1 MRWSTRNKI
10 EEPTSK
16 KTKES
21 PKKANHKKN
30 IKFLKPLLLSWEAY
44 HVCALLWE
52 LIWTNFHY
60 VYSRPVLDAFDLC
73 VIHVLWMQEDNSIEV
88 GYVSQFFLGNAQ
100 N

>member
-1 MRWSTRNKI
+1 
-10 EEPTSK
+10 
-16 KTKES
+16 
-21 PKKANHKKN
+21 
-30 IKFLKPLLLSWEAY
+30 
-44 HVCALLWE
+44 LLWE